1 LASFGEAPKDAMPG
15 IDLSNIYRE
24 YIACLNN
31 QDWLR
36 LGQFVDNDVV
46 HNGRRIGLSG
56 YREML
61 RKDFHDI
68 PDLHFRIEILVS
80 DPPYVASR
88 LSFHCTPKVD
98 FLGLPASGKKIS
110 FAENVFYEFRSEK
123 ICDVR
128 SIIDKMVIEAQLQ
141 RR

>member
-1 LASFGEAPKDAMPG
+1 MPG
-15 IDLSNIYRE
+15 SDLSNIYRE
-24 YIACLNN
+24 YITCLNN

-46 HNGRRIGLSG
+46 HNDRRIGLSG

-88 LSFHCTPKVD
+88 LSFHCTPKGN
-98 FLGLPASGKKIS
+98 FLGLPVNGKKIS

-128 SIIDKMVIEAQLQ
+128 SIIDKLAIEAQLQ

>member
-1 LASFGEAPKDAMPG
+1 MPG

-24 YIACLNN
+24 YIGCLNN

-46 HNGRRIGLSG
+46 HNDRRIGLSG

-88 LSFHCTPKVD
+88 LSFHCTPKGN
-98 FLGLPASGKKIS
+98 FLGLPVSGKKIS

>member
-1 LASFGEAPKDAMPG
+1 MPG

-24 YIACLNN
+24 YITCLNN

-46 HNGRRIGLSG
+46 HNDRRIGLSG

-88 LSFHCTPKVD
+88 LSFHCTPKGN
-98 FLGLPASGKKIS
+98 FLGLAVGGKKIS

-141 RR
+141 RG

>member
-1 LASFGEAPKDAMPG
+1 MPG

-46 HNGRRIGLSG
+46 HNDRRIGLSG

-61 RKDFHDI
+61 RKDFRDI
-68 PDLHFRIEILVS
+68 PDLHFSIEILVS

-88 LSFHCTPKVD
+88 LSFHCAPKGN
-98 FLGLPASGKKIS
+98 FLGLPVNGKKIS

-123 ICDVR
+123 ICEVR
-128 SIIDKMVIEAQLQ
+128 SIIDKLVIEAQLQ